1 MAWAAWGRG
10 CGAGLVVAL
19 AVAMGAAPAWAEPG
33 EDHPEVARYPGTT
46 IRHYDYKEYEEFQ
59 LILSKPVNRNGKYT
73 ADKLLPLEG
82 HVTYLQYEVPKTVS
96 AFQVFRNYQ
105 SSLKRSGFNELFACD
120 RPCTTE
126 NLGVFN
132 DVMKARG
139 LYLNYSTDNQYLAAQ
154 RNNTYVS
161 LWVNT
166 GGVFL
171 FVVEKEALNDKLM
184 AVSGES
190 PIAKALSADG
200 KVDLYGFLFDT
211 GKAVLKDGSKATLQE
226 LGRVLQDNPTL
237 SIEVVG
243 HTDDVGGPDANLKL
257 SQARAAAVADA
268 LAKSYAIA
276 PTRIS
281 TRGLGQSAPLAPNT
295 TEAGRAQNRR
305 VEIVALM
312 PAAPARAA
320 APAAPVRA
328 APVAQN
334 TATPAAALTPAPAP
348 AAAAP
353 TAPARNLV
361 DDANKAIDAAAKLKN
376 LFGL

>member
-1 MAWAAWGRG
+1 MVFGMRYL
-10 CGAGLVVAL
+10 AGLALVSAMAMVPAVVQ
-19 AVAMGAAPAWAEPG
+19 AEPG

-46 IRHYDYKEYEEFQ
+46 LRHYDYKEYEEFQ
-59 LILSKPVNRNGKYT
+59 LILSKPVNRGGKYT

-126 NLGVFN
+126 NISAF
-132 DVMKARG
+132 DEVMKARG

-161 LWVNT
+161 MWVNG

-171 FVVEKEALNDKLM
+171 FVVEKEKLNDGLM

-190 PIAKALSADG
+190 AIAKALSADG
-200 KVDLYGFLFDT
+200 KVDLYGFQFDT
-211 GKAVLKDGSKATLQE
+211 GKAVLKDGSKTTLQE

-243 HTDDVGGPDANLKL
+243 HTDDVGGAEANLKL
-257 SQARAAAVADA
+257 SQARASAVADA
-268 LAKSYAIA
+268 LAKGFAIA
-276 PTRIS
+276 PARMG

-305 VEIVALM
+305 VEIVAQM
-312 PAAPARAA
+312 PVAPARAA
-320 APAAPVRA
+320 APAAPART

-334 TATPAAALTPAPAP
+334 TAPAAQTTTPAPA
-348 AAAAP
+348 
-353 TAPARNLV
+353 APARNLV
-361 DDANKAIDAAAKLKN
+361 DDANKAMDAANKLKN